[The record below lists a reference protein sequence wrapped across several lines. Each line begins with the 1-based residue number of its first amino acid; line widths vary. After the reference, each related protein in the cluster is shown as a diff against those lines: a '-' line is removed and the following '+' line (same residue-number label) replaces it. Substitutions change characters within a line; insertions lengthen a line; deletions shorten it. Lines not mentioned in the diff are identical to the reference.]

1 MSLKLVR
8 WAKHVAPI
16 LTFSTILSG
25 CITTDHLYLGQQRY
39 AARTDPT
46 TIEFL
51 GDAPTKPF
59 VKIAMVEAVGR
70 SSSTS
75 WEEIRAALGEEA
87 AKIGAH
93 AVMELSMGSNI
104 VGGVTGS
111 RGKVTGGVGERR
123 KLTGVA
129 IRYKHYNNG

>member
-1 MSLKLVR
+1 MMNPLLLPMLSLVF
-8 WAKHVAPI
+8 AV
-16 LTFSTILSG
+16 SLSS
-25 CITTDHLYLGQQRY
+25 CITTDHLFLGNERF
-39 AARTDPT
+39 APRTDPA

-51 GDAPTKPF
+51 ADAPPKPF

-87 AKIGAH
+87 AKIGAD

-104 VGGVTGS
+104 VGGVVGN
-111 RGKVTGGVGERR
+111 RGMASGGVGERR

-129 IRYKHYNNG
+129 IRYKE